1 MNELTISN
9 GKLPVIASKIDALID
24 KFINAQ
30 DIKEKSR
37 DSYRK
42 ALKQFFIFLK
52 NTDLRIVDREHIL
65 AFKNYLASGKSP
77 STVSAYLT
85 AVRKFFEWT
94 ESIKAYPNV
103 AKGVKGAKATRGFKK
118 HALKVEQVKTILSSI
133 DRSTLYGKRDY
144 AILNLLVRTGLRTVE
159 VFRAS
164 TGDIRQEGGEALLY
178 IQGKGRDSKD
188 AFVLLTDETLKP
200 INEYLI
206 ARGDSREDSPL
217 FASLSDRNNHGRLT
231 TRSLSRIVKGH
242 LINIGLDN
250 KRFTAHSFRHTAV
263 TLSLLAGA
271 SLQET
276 QALAR
281 HSNINTTLIY
291 AQNIE
296 RIAKAPERKIDQLLA
311 SDIEIV
317 NRVN

>member
-1 MNELTISN
+1 MN
-9 GKLPVIASKIDALID
+9 KLAILDGRLAVMPKKIDALID

-37 DSYRK
+37 DSYRR

-52 NTDLRIVDREHIL
+52 GTDFRTLTREHIL
-65 AFKNYLASGKSP
+65 SYKNYLTAGKSP
-77 STVSAYLT
+77 YTVSAYLT

-94 ESIKAYPNV
+94 ESLKVYPNV
-103 AKGVKGAKATRGFKK
+103 AKGIKGAKTSRDFKK
-118 HALKVEQVKTILSSI
+118 YALKVEQVKEILSSI
-133 DRSTLYGKRDY
+133 DRSTLPGKRDY
-144 AILNLLVRTGLRTVE
+144 ALLNLLVRTGLRTVE
-159 VFRAS
+159 IFRA
-164 TGDIRQEGGEALLY
+164 DIKDIKQEGGEALLY

-188 AFVLLTDETLKP
+188 AFVLLTDNTLKP
-200 INEYLI
+200 INEYLS

-231 TRSLSRIVKGH
+231 TRSLSRIAKGH
-242 LINIGLDN
+242 LINIGLN
-250 KRFTAHSFRHTAV
+250 NRKFTAHSFRHTAV

-271 SLQET
+271 TLQET

-291 AQNIE
+291 AQNID
-296 RIAKAPERKIDQLLA
+296 RIAKAPERKIDRLLSA
-311 SDIEIV
+311 EGEVV
-317 NRVN
+317 N